1 MNGYAFRGWIAF
13 VNGENVSTV
22 IFEDEQDAICEAIY
36 ICDTLSIEQA
46 EITTEFVDE
55 VLSAEQM
62 KQALDPY
69 LDESDY
75 AD

>member
-1 MNGYAFRGWIAF
+1 MNGYTFSGWVALIDGQHHPEIFDTQEDA
-13 VNGENVSTV
+13 VNNA
-22 IFEDEQDAICEAIY
+22 IAICE
-36 ICDTLSIEQA
+36 LSGLDGD
-46 EITTEFVDE
+46 ITTEFVDQ

-69 LDESDY
+69 LDEDH